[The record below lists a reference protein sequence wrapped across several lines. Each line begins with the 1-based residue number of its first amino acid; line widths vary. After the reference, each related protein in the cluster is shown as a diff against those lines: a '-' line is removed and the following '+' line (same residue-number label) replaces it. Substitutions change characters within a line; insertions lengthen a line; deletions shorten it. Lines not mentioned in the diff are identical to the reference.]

1 MVLLAPLIAP
11 RSALVPTYPLGLS
24 ARCAAELSRTGSRRR
39 RKRRRSRRQRSG
51 LQAIRP
57 LLCSEVDVAP
67 PADVRAEH
75 GASEVVSGDH
85 VVPIH
90 INMTRGNRAV
100 PDAPIDL
107 SGKSVID
114 VIGAGEMTAEVAP
127 LKPAAHEPRRAG
139 GSVPLKGLARASGA
153 TRWADGP
160 FEARSA
166 VTGPGTRIWPGGSNR
181 RLRLGDS

>member
-1 MVLLAPLIAP
+1 MVLLAPLITP
-11 RSALVPTYPLGLS
+11 RFALVPTYPAGLS

-75 GASEVVSGDH
+75 GASEVVSGDD

-90 INMTRGNRAV
+90 INITRGNRTV

-107 SGKSVID
+107 SGKSAID

-127 LKPAAHEPRRAG
+127 LKPAAHEPRRWLCPLERACAG
-139 GSVPLKGLARASGA
+139 VWCD
-153 TRWADGP
+153 TWADGP

-181 RLRLGDS
+181 RLRPGDS